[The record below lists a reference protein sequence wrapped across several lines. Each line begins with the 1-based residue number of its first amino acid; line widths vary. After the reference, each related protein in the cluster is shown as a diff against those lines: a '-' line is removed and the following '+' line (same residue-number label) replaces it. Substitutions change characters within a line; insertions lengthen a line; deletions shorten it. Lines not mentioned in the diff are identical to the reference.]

1 WETTSHTTSSPPAH
15 CTWWRPRWTSPP
27 APDPTS
33 GRAASSTPGPD
44 RGDARHGRPPSV
56 FHPLNHPSVS
66 TPPRTAP
73 LPPLCSDYSLRS
85 LLVHHPLSPGR
96 RTAPVPA
103 GSSRRSCHRDV
114 RDHPGFLN
122 GEPGRIDDPH
132 R

>member
-1 WETTSHTTSSPPAH
+1 PLMMTRSEASCRGGPVTCSSASQPSPRWETTSPTTSSPPAH

-56 FHPLNHPSVS
+56 FHLLNHPSVS

-85 LLVHHPLSPGR
+85 FLVHHPLSPGR
-96 RTAPVPA
+96 
-103 GSSRRSCHRDV
+103 
-114 RDHPGFLN
+114 
-122 GEPGRIDDPH
+122 
-132 R
+132 